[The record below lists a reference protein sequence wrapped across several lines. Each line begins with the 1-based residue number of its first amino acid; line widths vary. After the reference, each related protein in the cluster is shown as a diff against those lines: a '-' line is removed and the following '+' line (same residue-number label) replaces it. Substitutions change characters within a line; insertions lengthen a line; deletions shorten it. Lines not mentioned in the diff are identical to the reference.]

1 VIVAAAA
8 EKHSGDNGGQNHRR
22 PGPSGT
28 RWSSSLADLVVS
40 LAGGGRWYG
49 PAFPRLKGA
58 ARPFG
63 TGLQRPLTRGTLR
76 PWPCGT
82 AGSAVALPASRARRP
97 PCPGSAQQEVADQLV
112 GFAVTEPFPGPVVEF
127 SRDPVQVRR
136 GVHRQV
142 AAFGEVLAQ
151 QAVGRSYVCQAASV
165 RPLNAAAVR
174 VADWMRR

>member
-1 VIVAAAA
+1 M
-8 EKHSGDNGGQNHRR
+8 KR
-22 PGPSGT
+22 PMRVGRILAVSAT
-28 RWSSSLADLVVS
+28 RWSSTLADLVVS
-40 LAGGGRWYG
+40 LVGGGRWYG

-63 TGLQRPLTRGTLR
+63 TGLWRPLTRGALR
-76 PWPCGT
+76 PWQGGT
-82 AGSAVALPASRARRP
+82 AGRAVALPASRARRP

-112 GFAVTEPFPGPVVEF
+112 GFAVTEPFPGPVVKF

-142 AAFGEVLAQ
+142 AALREILAQ
-151 QAVGRSYVCQAASV
+151 QSVRRSYVCQAAWV

-174 VADWMRR
+174 VAAWMRR